1 MIQRRTPLKRG
12 GPPKRKSPLKRTGF
26 KKYTVKQV
34 KSVMK
39 KTTVKWLDGELW
51 RLTSLLVRQL
61 HADDRG
67 IVRCVTCGTHSEWR
81 YVDAGHFMSRK
92 HKSTKFDLMNLG
104 PRCKQCN
111 GPGHGRQADFGAW
124 IDRKYGPGTAEKIRI
139 KSQMTCKRSAADLNW
154 MILEVTREL
163 INRNFVL
170 K

>member
-12 GPPKRKSPLKRTGF
+12 EPPKRRTPLKRTGL
-26 KKYTVKQV
+26 KKYTVKQI
-34 KSVMK
+34 KAVMK
-39 KTTVKWLDGELW
+39 KTTTKWLDGELW

-61 HADDRG
+61 PADSEGR
-67 IVRCVTCGTHSEWR
+67 VRCCTCNALMSWRHSQ
-81 YVDAGHFMSRK
+81 AGHYISRAK
-92 HKSTKFDLMNLG
+92 KSTKFDLMNLAPQC
-104 PRCKQCN
+104 PRCNIQWS
-111 GPGHGRQADFGAW
+111 GRQADFGAW

-163 INRNFVL
+163 IKHNFLL